1 MVIRVPECG
10 ADPAEL
16 QQIAPPAHPAGQVT
30 LQVTPQVE
38 VHDEAHDLLE
48 TERSIL
54 KACQGTP
61 QSAQELLDILGYK
74 TRTGNFKK
82 AMNRLLDELEL
93 LEKTLPQAT
102 RSKNQK
108 YRLTTKGR
116 QVLENIE

>member
-1 MVIRVPECG
+1 
-10 ADPAEL
+10 
-16 QQIAPPAHPAGQVT
+16 
-30 LQVTPQVE
+30 
-38 VHDEAHDLLE
+38 
-48 TERSIL
+48 
-54 KACQGTP
+54 
-61 QSAQELLDILGYK
+61 LLDILGYK

>member
-30 LQVTPQVE
+30 PQFKA
-38 VHDEAHDLLE
+38 HDEAHDLLE

>member
-1 MVIRVPECG
+1 MVIRVPEFG
-10 ADPAEL
+10 ADPAEVR
-16 QQIAPPAHPAGQVT
+16 QIAPPAHPAGQVT
-30 LQVTPQVE
+30 PQV
-38 VHDEAHDLLE
+38 EAHDLLE

-108 YRLTTKGR
+108 YRLTAKGR

>member
-1 MVIRVPECG
+1 MVISVPEFG
-10 ADPAEL
+10 ADPAEVR
-16 QQIAPPAHPAGQVT
+16 QIVRPKHPAGQVT
-30 LQVTPQVE
+30 LQVTPKVE
-38 VHDEAHDLLE
+38 AHDEAHDLLE

-108 YRLTTKGR
+108 YRLTAKGR